1 MESLFRNAGFLLIHF
16 VKVVQFQC
24 GIGFITPIDAVRYG
38 QDGSTQRGDFLI
50 VFQGKIGVYLPLQ
63 NTDVLG
69 IQGILLTHQLLE
81 VAAMVYYSLIL
92 FGDKQ
97 IRGGIALTGRSVI
110 DMGRL
115 VFFMV
120 LFPTFHISQQMADAG
135 QFGIDIS
142 VLLVE
147 ESLTHFRIAFHSV
160 QQLLTLQTYLQGV
173 FQPVVVNQ
181 VSHLHPIEIGKHRLA
196 QFIFPAIQQ
205 GDCLIEKLIPFLF
218 Q

>member
-1 MESLFRNAGFLLIHF
+1 MQNA
-16 VKVVQFQC
+16 
-24 GIGFITPIDAVRYG
+24 
-38 QDGSTQRGDFLI
+38 
-50 VFQGKIGVYLPLQ
+50 
-63 NTDVLG
+63 DVLN
-69 IQGILLTHQLLE
+69 IQGILPAHQFLE
-81 VAAMVYYSLIL
+81 VAAMVEYGLIL
-92 FGDKQ
+92 LGYEQ
-97 IRGGIALTGRSVI
+97 VRGGIALAGRSVI
-110 DMGRL
+110 GMGGL
-115 VFFMV
+115 VFFMI
-120 LFPTFHISQQMADAG
+120 LLPTLHISQQMADAG

-181 VSHLHPIEIGKHRLA
+181 VSHLHPIEIGKHRLT